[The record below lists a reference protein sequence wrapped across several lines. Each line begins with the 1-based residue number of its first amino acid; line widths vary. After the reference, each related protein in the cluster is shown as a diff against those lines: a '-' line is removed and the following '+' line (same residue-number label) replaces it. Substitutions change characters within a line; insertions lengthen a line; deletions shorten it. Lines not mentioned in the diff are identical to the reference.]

1 MSAENIEYRSL
12 CPIATGLDVFGDK
25 WTLLVL
31 RDMLFHKKVFFND
44 LKDSIEGIPSKM
56 LSNRLKKLE
65 CLGFISRNE
74 GVLNKK
80 NVYYLLEKKGIETLP
95 FLVELMLFTTK
106 FFYDHL
112 GKTYTKDVT
121 NRMAK
126 DKATYMKEVVD
137 EYNQFKKRLLIE
149 ISGLIKGC

>member
-1 MSAENIEYRSL
+1 MRKENIEYRSL

-44 LKDSIEGIPSKM
+44 LRDSLEGIPSKM

-74 GVLNKK
+74 GILNKK

-95 FLVELMLFTTK
+95 FLVEMMLFTTK

-121 NRMAK
+121 NRMAN
-126 DKATYMKEVVD
+126 DKETYIKEVVD
-137 EYNQFKKRLLIE
+137 EYNKFKKILMSE
-149 ISGLIKGC
+149 IS